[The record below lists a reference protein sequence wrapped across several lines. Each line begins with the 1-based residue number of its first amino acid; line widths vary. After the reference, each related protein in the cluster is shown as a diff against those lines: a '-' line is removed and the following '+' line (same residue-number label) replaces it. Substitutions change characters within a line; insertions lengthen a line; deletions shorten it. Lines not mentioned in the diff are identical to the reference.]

1 MLEQNFIDYY
11 QGAYKPTLRIN
22 FNSRRYLIK
31 FKEII
36 TAIKDGTIETFSF
49 SSFEG
54 ITILGIKDLILRKQ
68 SKKLLIPERITMICN
83 SNSEKPVFIWCLN
96 SEEWWHCEGLIEGLI
111 ESNEIGHQYLFD
123 EELLI
128 ELYLATV

>member
-83 SNSEKPVFIWCLN
+83 SN
-96 SEEWWHCEGLIEGLI
+96 
-111 ESNEIGHQYLFD
+111 
-123 EELLI
+123 
-128 ELYLATV
+128 